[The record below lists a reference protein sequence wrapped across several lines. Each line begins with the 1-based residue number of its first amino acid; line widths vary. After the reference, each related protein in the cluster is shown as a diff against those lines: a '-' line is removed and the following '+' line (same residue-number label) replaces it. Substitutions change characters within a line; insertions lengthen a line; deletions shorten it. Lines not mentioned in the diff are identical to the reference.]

1 MTFFLSVLFYLGAH
15 FSVYF
20 LALRH
25 LRLFQREKPILLYH
39 VVSFLAW
46 GVWFFAAQ
54 PVGITSAIGL
64 LSLHGIYSLSFLELW
79 ALSDG
84 GFSLR
89 ILENAGDTQGC
100 TAAQLESM
108 RVLGGAKIRGR
119 IQTLERWRLVTEHE
133 NKYRLTGFGRVF
145 AAALK
150 VIAWPSLPD
159 RQAGSGGN

>member
-1 MTFFLSVLFYLGAH
+1 MTLFLPVLFYLTAH
-15 FSVYF
+15 FSIYF

-39 VVSFLAW
+39 VVSFLFW
-46 GVWFFAAQ
+46 GAWFFIGRSADS
-54 PVGITSAIGL
+54 VSAIGL

-79 ALSDG
+79 ALADG

-89 ILENAGDTQGC
+89 ILESAGDAQGC

-108 RVLGGAKIRGR
+108 RSLGSVKIRGR
-119 IQTLERWRLVTEHE
+119 IQTLERWRLVTESE
-133 NKYRLTGFGRVF
+133 NKYRLTQWGRLF

-150 VIAWPSLPD
+150 AAAWPSYG
-159 RQAGSGGN
+159 RI